1 MIFYFTFILV
11 VLQRLTEVVIAK
23 RNEKWM
29 LSQGAYEVG
38 ASHYPYMVA
47 MHISFFLFLIV
58 EIVTN
63 NNGISPLF
71 PVFFILFLA
80 VQALRIWCIRS
91 LGTFWNTKILI
102 LPDAQVVRKGPYVYM
117 RHPNYA
123 VVCLEILL
131 LPLMFQAYFTAF
143 CFTLLNI
150 TMLSVRIP
158 IEEKAL
164 RDATNY
170 NRVFQK
176 KIWSLSRNLLF
187 FFIAIPS

>member
-1 MIFYFTFILV
+1 MMFYTILIIV
-11 VLQRLTEVVIAK
+11 ILQRLTEIFIAK

-38 ASHYPYMVA
+38 ASHYPYMVT
-47 MHISFFLFLIV
+47 MHISFFLFLMIEV
-58 EIVTN
+58 LTN
-63 NNGISPLF
+63 NSGISPLF
-71 PVFFILFLA
+71 PLFFLLFIA
-80 VQALRIWCIRS
+80 VQVLRIWCIRS

-102 LPDAQVVRKGPYVYM
+102 LPDAQVVRKGPYTFM

-131 LPLMFQAYFTAF
+131 LPIMFQAYFTAF
-143 CFTLLNI
+143 CFTLLNV

-170 NRVFQK
+170 NHVFEK
-176 KIWSLSRNLLF
+176 KISET
-187 FFIAIPS
+187 

>member
-1 MIFYFTFILV
+1 MFYTILIIV
-11 VLQRLTEVVIAK
+11 ILQRLTEIFIAK

-38 ASHYPYMVA
+38 ASHYPYMVS
-47 MHISFFLFLIV
+47 MHISFFLFLMIEV
-58 EIVTN
+58 LTN
-63 NNGISPLF
+63 NSGISPLF
-71 PVFFILFLA
+71 PLFFLLFIA

-102 LPDAQVVRKGPYVYM
+102 LPDAQVVRKGPYTFM

-131 LPLMFQAYFTAF
+131 LPIMFQAYFTAF
-143 CFTLLNI
+143 CFTLLNV

-170 NRVFQK
+170 NHVFEK
-176 KIWSLSRNLLF
+176 KISET
-187 FFIAIPS
+187 

>member
-1 MIFYFTFILV
+1 MIFYIILV
-11 VLQRLTEVVIAK
+11 IVILQRLTEIFIAK

-58 EIVTN
+58 EVVTN
-63 NNGISPLF
+63 NSDISPLF
-71 PVFFILFLA
+71 PLFFLLFIA

-102 LPDAQVVRKGPYVYM
+102 LPDAQVVRKGPYTFM

-131 LPLMFQAYFTAF
+131 LPIMFQAYFTAF
-143 CFTLLNI
+143 CFTLLNV

-170 NRVFQK
+170 NRIFDK
-176 KIWSLSRNLLF
+176 KISE
-187 FFIAIPS
+187 P

>member
-1 MIFYFTFILV
+1 MLFYIIVFLV
-11 VLQRLTEVVIAK
+11 IAQRLIEVFIAK

-38 ASHYPYMVA
+38 ASHYPYMIA
-47 MHISFFLFLIV
+47 LHSSFFLFLIV
-58 EIVTN
+58 EVLTN
-63 NNGISPLF
+63 NSSLSPLF
-71 PVFFILFLA
+71 PLFFILFIA
-80 VQALRIWCIRS
+80 VQALRIWCLRS
-91 LGTFWNTKILI
+91 LGPFWNTNIII
-102 LPDAQVVRKGPYVYM
+102 LPGAEVVKKGPYVYF

-123 VVCLEILL
+123 VVCLEIVL

-164 RDATNY
+164 RETTNY
-170 NRVFQK
+170 NHVFKK
-176 KIWSLSRNLLF
+176 KISE
-187 FFIAIPS
+187 P

>member
-1 MIFYFTFILV
+1 MMFYTILIIV
-11 VLQRLTEVVIAK
+11 ILQRLTEIFIAK
-23 RNEKWM
+23 CNEKWM

-38 ASHYPYMVA
+38 ASHYPYMVT
-47 MHISFFLFLIV
+47 MHISFFLFLMIEV
-58 EIVTN
+58 LTN
-63 NNGISPLF
+63 NSGISPLF
-71 PVFFILFLA
+71 PLFFLLFIA

-102 LPDAQVVRKGPYVYM
+102 LPDAQVVRKGPYTFM

-131 LPLMFQAYFTAF
+131 LPIMFQAYFTAF
-143 CFTLLNI
+143 CFTLLNV

-170 NRVFQK
+170 NHVFEK
-176 KIWSLSRNLLF
+176 KISET
-187 FFIAIPS
+187 

>member
-1 MIFYFTFILV
+1 MIFYIIVFLV
-11 VLQRLTEVVIAK
+11 IAQRLTEVFIAR

-38 ASHYPYMVA
+38 ASHYPYMLA
-47 MHISFFLFLIV
+47 LHSSFFLFLLV
-58 EIVTN
+58 EVVTN
-63 NNGISPLF
+63 TSSLSPLF
-71 PVFFILFLA
+71 PLFFMLFIA
-80 VQALRIWCIRS
+80 VQALRIWCLRS
-91 LGTFWNTKILI
+91 LGPFWNTKIII
-102 LPDAQVVRKGPYVYM
+102 LPGAEVVKKGPYVFF

-158 IEEKAL
+158 MEEKAL

-170 NRVFQK
+170 NHVFQK
-176 KIWSLSRNLLF
+176 KISES
-187 FFIAIPS
+187 

>member
-1 MIFYFTFILV
+1 MMIYIILILII
-11 VLQRLTEVVIAK
+11 LQRLTEVFIAK
-23 RNEKWM
+23 RNENWM
-29 LSQGAYEVG
+29 LSHGAYEVG
-38 ASHYPYMVA
+38 SSHYPYMVSL
-47 MHISFFLFLIV
+47 HVGFFLFLII

-63 NNGISPLF
+63 HKNLSPLF
-71 PVFFILFLA
+71 PLLFILFIA

-91 LGTFWNTKILI
+91 LGFFWNTKILI
-102 LPDAQVVRKGPYVYM
+102 LPDAKVVQKGPYTFM

-123 VVCLEILL
+123 VVCLEIIL

-143 CFTLLNI
+143 CFTLLNV

-170 NRVFQK
+170 NHAFQK
-176 KIWSLSRNLLF
+176 KISES
-187 FFIAIPS
+187 

>member
-1 MIFYFTFILV
+1 MIFYIILFLV
-11 VLQRLTEVVIAK
+11 ILQRLTEVSIAK

-38 ASHYPYMVA
+38 ASHYPYMVT

-58 EIVTN
+58 EVITN
-63 NNGISPLF
+63 NTGLSPLF
-71 PVFFILFLA
+71 PLLFFLFVI

-102 LPDAQVVRKGPYVYM
+102 LPGAEVVKKGPYTFM

-143 CFTLLNI
+143 CFTLLNMTI
-150 TMLSVRIP
+150 LSVRIP

-170 NRVFQK
+170 NHVFQK
-176 KIWSLSRNLLF
+176 KISES
-187 FFIAIPS
+187 

>member
-1 MIFYFTFILV
+1 MLFYIIVFLV
-11 VLQRLTEVVIAK
+11 IAQRLIEVFIAK

-38 ASHYPYMVA
+38 ASHYPYMIA
-47 MHISFFLFLIV
+47 LHSSFFLFLIV
-58 EIVTN
+58 EVLTN
-63 NNGISPLF
+63 NSSLSPLF
-71 PVFFILFLA
+71 PLFFILFIA
-80 VQALRIWCIRS
+80 VQALRIWCLRS
-91 LGTFWNTKILI
+91 LGPFWNTKIII
-102 LPDAQVVRKGPYVYM
+102 LPGAEVVKKGPYVYF

-123 VVCLEILL
+123 VVCLEIVL

-164 RDATNY
+164 RETTNY
-170 NRVFQK
+170 NHVFKK
-176 KIWSLSRNLLF
+176 KISE
-187 FFIAIPS
+187 P

>member
-1 MIFYFTFILV
+1 M
-11 VLQRLTEVVIAK
+11 
-23 RNEKWM
+23 
-29 LSQGAYEVG
+29 
-38 ASHYPYMVA
+38 
-47 MHISFFLFLIV
+47 
-58 EIVTN
+58 
-63 NNGISPLF
+63 
-71 PVFFILFLA
+71 
-80 VQALRIWCIRS
+80 QALRIWCIRS

-170 NRVFQK
+170 NRVFQRRFR
-176 KIWSLSRNLLF
+176 SLSRNLLF

>member
-1 MIFYFTFILV
+1 MVIYIILILV
-11 VLQRLTEVVIAK
+11 ILQRLTEVFIAK
-23 RNEKWM
+23 RNENWM

-38 ASHYPYMVA
+38 SSHYPYMVSL
-47 MHISFFLFLIV
+47 HVGFFLFLIIEV
-58 EIVTN
+58 VTN
-63 NNGISPLF
+63 HKNLSPLF
-71 PVFFILFLA
+71 PLLFLLFIA

-91 LGTFWNTKILI
+91 LGSFWNTKILI
-102 LPDAQVVRKGPYVYM
+102 LPAAKVVRKGPYTFM

-123 VVCLEILL
+123 VVCLEIIL

-143 CFTLLNI
+143 CFTLLNV

-170 NRVFQK
+170 NHVFQK
-176 KIWSLSRNLLF
+176 KISES
-187 FFIAIPS
+187 

>member
-1 MIFYFTFILV
+1 MIFYLIVTLV
-11 VLQRLTEVVIAK
+11 ILQRLTEVVIAK

-29 LSQGAYEVG
+29 IAQGAFEVG
-38 ASHYPYMVA
+38 NSHYPYMVT

-58 EIVTN
+58 EVVTN

-71 PVFFILFLA
+71 PLFFILFAA

-102 LPDAQVVRKGPYVYM
+102 LPHAQVVRKGPYEIM

-170 NRVFQK
+170 NRVFEK
-176 KIWSLSRNLLF
+176 KISES
-187 FFIAIPS
+187 

>member
-1 MIFYFTFILV
+1 MFFYIILILV
-11 VLQRLTEVVIAK
+11 ILQRLTEVSIAR

-29 LSQGAYEVG
+29 LSHGAYEVG
-38 ASHYPYMVA
+38 TSHYPYMVT
-47 MHISFFLFLIV
+47 MHVSFFLFLIIEV
-58 EIVTN
+58 STDN
-63 NNGISPLF
+63 SSLSALFPLF
-71 PVFFILFLA
+71 FLLFIA
-80 VQALRIWCIRS
+80 VQALRIWCIHS
-91 LGTFWNTKILI
+91 LGPFWNTKIII
-102 LPDAQVVRKGPYVYM
+102 LPGAEVVRKGPYTFM

-164 RDATNY
+164 REATNY
-170 NRVFQK
+170 NKIFK
-176 KIWSLSRNLLF
+176 KEEVGTKL
-187 FFIAIPS
+187 

>member
-1 MIFYFTFILV
+1 MIIYIILILV
-11 VLQRLTEVVIAK
+11 ILQRLTEVFIAK

-38 ASHYPYMVA
+38 SSHYPYMVSL
-47 MHISFFLFLIV
+47 HVGFFLFLIIEV
-58 EIVTN
+58 VTN
-63 NNGISPLF
+63 HKSLSSLF
-71 PVFFILFLA
+71 PVLFILFIA

-91 LGTFWNTKILI
+91 LGSFWNTKILI
-102 LPDAQVVRKGPYVYM
+102 LPDAKVVRKGPYTFM

-123 VVCLEILL
+123 VVCLEIIL

-143 CFTLLNI
+143 CFTLLNV

-170 NRVFQK
+170 NHVFQK
-176 KIWSLSRNLLF
+176 KISES
-187 FFIAIPS
+187 

>member
-1 MIFYFTFILV
+1 MIFYFIFILV

-71 PVFFILFLA
+71 PLFFILFLG
-80 VQALRIWCIRS
+80 VQALRFWCIRS

-102 LPDAQVVRKGPYVYM
+102 LPDAHVVRKGPYEYM

-176 KIWSLSRNLLF
+176 KISES
-187 FFIAIPS
+187 

>member
-1 MIFYFTFILV
+1 MIFYLIVTLV
-11 VLQRLTEVVIAK
+11 ILQRLTEVVIAK

-29 LSQGAYEVG
+29 IAQGAYEVG
-38 ASHYPYMVA
+38 NSHYPYMVT

-58 EIVTN
+58 EVVTN
-63 NNGISPLF
+63 HNGISPLF
-71 PVFFILFLA
+71 LLFFILFVA

-102 LPDAQVVRKGPYVYM
+102 LPHAQVVRKGPYEIM

-170 NRVFQK
+170 NRVFEK
-176 KIWSLSRNLLF
+176 KISES
-187 FFIAIPS
+187 

>member
-1 MIFYFTFILV
+1 MIFYIILV
-11 VLQRLTEVVIAK
+11 IVILQRLTEIFIAK

-38 ASHYPYMVA
+38 ASHYPYMVT
-47 MHISFFLFLIV
+47 MHFSFFLFLIV
-58 EIVTN
+58 EVVTN
-63 NNGISPLF
+63 NSDISPLF
-71 PVFFILFLA
+71 PLFFLLFIA

-102 LPDAQVVRKGPYVYM
+102 LPDAQVVRKGPYTFM

-131 LPLMFQAYFTAF
+131 LPIMFQAYFTAF
-143 CFTLLNI
+143 CFTLLNV

-170 NRVFQK
+170 NRVFDK
-176 KIWSLSRNLLF
+176 KISE
-187 FFIAIPS
+187 P

>member
-1 MIFYFTFILV
+1 MVSRPYFRYFYIIFSCAGFTNLV
-11 VLQRLTEVVIAK
+11 Y
-23 RNEKWM
+23 
-29 LSQGAYEVG
+29 S
-38 ASHYPYMVA
+38 
-47 MHISFFLFLIV
+47 LFRYLL
-58 EIVTN
+58 EY
-63 NNGISPLF
+63 
-71 PVFFILFLA
+71 
-80 VQALRIWCIRS
+80 
-91 LGTFWNTKILI
+91 KILI

-176 KIWSLSRNLLF
+176 KISES
-187 FFIAIPS
+187 

>member
-1 MIFYFTFILV
+1 MIFYIILILV
-11 VLQRLTEVVIAK
+11 ILQRLIEVFIAK

-38 ASHYPYMVA
+38 ASHYPYMVT

-58 EIVTN
+58 EVVTN
-63 NNGISPLF
+63 NNSLSPLF
-71 PVFFILFLA
+71 PLLFLLFIA

-91 LGTFWNTKILI
+91 LGNFWNTKILI
-102 LPDAQVVRKGPYVYM
+102 LPGAEVVRKGPYTFM
-117 RHPNYA
+117 RHPNYT

-143 CFTLLNI
+143 CFTLLNMTI
-150 TMLSVRIP
+150 LSIRIP

-170 NRVFQK
+170 NHVFQK
-176 KIWSLSRNLLF
+176 KISES
-187 FFIAIPS
+187 

>member
-1 MIFYFTFILV
+1 MIFYIILIIV
-11 VLQRLTEVVIAK
+11 ILQRLTEIFIAK

-38 ASHYPYMVA
+38 ASHYPYMVT
-47 MHISFFLFLIV
+47 MHFSFFLFLIV
-58 EIVTN
+58 EVVTN
-63 NNGISPLF
+63 NSDISPLF
-71 PVFFILFLA
+71 PLFFLLFIA

-102 LPDAQVVRKGPYVYM
+102 LPDAQVVRKGPYTFM

-131 LPLMFQAYFTAF
+131 LPIMFQAYFTAF
-143 CFTLLNI
+143 CFTLLNV

-170 NRVFQK
+170 NRVFDK
-176 KIWSLSRNLLF
+176 KISE
-187 FFIAIPS
+187 P

>member
-1 MIFYFTFILV
+1 MLFYIIIFLV
-11 VLQRLTEVVIAK
+11 IAQRLTEVFIAK

-38 ASHYPYMVA
+38 TSHYPYMIA
-47 MHISFFLFLIV
+47 LHSSFFLFLIV
-58 EIVTN
+58 EVVTN
-63 NNGISPLF
+63 NSSLSPLF
-71 PVFFILFLA
+71 PLFFILFIA
-80 VQALRIWCIRS
+80 VQALRIWCLRS
-91 LGTFWNTKILI
+91 LGPFWNTKIII
-102 LPDAQVVRKGPYVYM
+102 LPGAEVVKKGPYVYF

-123 VVCLEILL
+123 VVCLEIVL

-164 RDATNY
+164 RETTNY
-170 NRVFQK
+170 NHVFKK
-176 KIWSLSRNLLF
+176 KISE
-187 FFIAIPS
+187 P